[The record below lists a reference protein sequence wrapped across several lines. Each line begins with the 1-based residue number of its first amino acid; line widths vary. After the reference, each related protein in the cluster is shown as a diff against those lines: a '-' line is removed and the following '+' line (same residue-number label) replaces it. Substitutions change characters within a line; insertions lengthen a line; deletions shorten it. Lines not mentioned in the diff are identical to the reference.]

1 MFFLHLLQ
9 HGPIAVVEEILSCEN
24 SKLNVESFLPFV
36 PSLSWFVPSLS
47 WQTLGCQEKLQKL
60 LRFLLTACDAA
71 AVGETVLAARGAM
84 RRLLLVC
91 EKRT

>member
-1 MFFLHLLQ
+1 LHLLQ
-9 HGPIAVVEEILSCEN
+9 HGTVAVVEEILSCEN
-24 SKLNVESFLPFV
+24 SKLNVEIFLPFV
-36 PSLSWFVPSLS
+36 PSLSWK
-47 WQTLGCQEKLQKL
+47 TLGFHEKLQKL

>member
-9 HGPIAVVEEILSCEN
+9 HGTVAVVEEILSCEN
-24 SKLNVESFLPFV
+24 SKLNVASFRL
-36 PSLSWFVPSLS
+36 FVPSLS
-47 WQTLGCQEKLQKL
+47 WQPLGFQEKLQKL
-60 LRFLLTACDAA
+60 MRFLLTACDAA